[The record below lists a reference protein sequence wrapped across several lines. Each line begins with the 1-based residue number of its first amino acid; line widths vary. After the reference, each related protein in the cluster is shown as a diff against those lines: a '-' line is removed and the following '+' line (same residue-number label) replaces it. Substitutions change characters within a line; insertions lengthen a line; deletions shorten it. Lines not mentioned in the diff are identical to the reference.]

1 MDFSEENSLQYALYL
16 QYKDEKPCWHFI
28 EIALILSSIAFFG
41 MVFNSTLIYVTIKA
55 KNLHGTANYLLALNA
70 MFELMHQYVYFTFL
84 YLSLTGQN
92 FIDYKLAVKIG
103 IFSIVGYNGVFPS
116 MLCTGID
123 RLICV
128 TLPIFHKKVNKLAY
142 LSGML
147 VACAAFSVYSV
158 IIIIIAAEAMPNLKI
173 TGFKFDLYQSDRT
186 RKALNFLL
194 IISTIFVYVVTGIMI
209 RKRKT
214 TNTTISDKI
223 NRKIFFSLCLIVS
236 VNIGGYFLMYIYG
249 LFIMPSLVKQNSLIL
264 AWFGVVLFAIP
275 LNISSISIAPILFVT
290 SSEYRMAFQSE
301 WKRLRTLRGLRSSN
315 GIFVNSGWSEF
326 RVPISEILSKKAL
339 HSVSM
344 TIQQWDNSAVAQ
356 FSNGFFRHYIVFLH
370 DNSAVGQF
378 GIGTIRQWHN
388 SALG

>member
-1 MDFSEENSLQYALYL
+1 MNFSKATPLQVALYL
-16 QYKDEKPCWHFI
+16 QYKDEKPCWPFI
-28 EIALILSSIAFFG
+28 GIALILSSIAFFG
-41 MVFNSTLIYVTIKA
+41 MVFNSTLIYVTIRA

-128 TLPIFHKKVNKLAY
+128 TFPIFHKKVNKLAY

-158 IIIIIAAEAMPNLKI
+158 IIIIITAEAMPNLKV
-173 TGFKFDLYQSDRT
+173 TGFEFDLYQGRLVNDR
-186 RKALNFLL
+186 KKISFLL
-194 IISTIFVYVVTGIMI
+194 IISTIFAYFVTGIMI
-209 RKRKT
+209 HKRKT
-214 TNTTISDKI
+214 TNTTTSDKI

-249 LFIMPSLVKQNSLIL
+249 LFIIPALRSQNSFIL

-275 LNISSISIAPILFVT
+275 LNISAISIAPILFVT

-315 GIFVNSGWSEF
+315 GIFVNSVSPVQPMNPNYLSP
-326 RVPISEILSKKAL
+326 RRLEIN
-339 HSVSM
+339 VC
-344 TIQQWDNSAVAQ
+344 
-356 FSNGFFRHYIVFLH
+356 
-370 DNSAVGQF
+370 
-378 GIGTIRQWHN
+378 
-388 SALG
+388 